1 MAKSPCRLE
10 RQRSRLPSGYNGH
23 TADRQGARLL
33 KHVGFREFLAIGRG
47 GLEEKSDGAVCKA
60 QELPMLSFPSSER
73 ELTDLLS

>member
-1 MAKSPCRLE
+1 M
-10 RQRSRLPSGYNGH
+10 
-23 TADRQGARLL
+23 

-47 GLEEKSDGAVCKA
+47 GLEEKSDGAVCEA